1 LVAFAGGETL
11 RTTVGRRVTPPCVVA
26 VGVGLEVTG
35 EAGAAVVLVGLGVS
49 AAAGLAGET
58 SGPVLVGC
66 PAPCVAAGDGCA
78 VAAVVGAVVGAERVE
93 TAVWVAS
100 KPGVS

>member
-1 LVAFAGGETL
+1 ML

-35 EAGAAVVLVGLGVS
+35 EAGAAVVFVGLGVCS
-49 AAAGLAGET
+49 AAAGLAGEN